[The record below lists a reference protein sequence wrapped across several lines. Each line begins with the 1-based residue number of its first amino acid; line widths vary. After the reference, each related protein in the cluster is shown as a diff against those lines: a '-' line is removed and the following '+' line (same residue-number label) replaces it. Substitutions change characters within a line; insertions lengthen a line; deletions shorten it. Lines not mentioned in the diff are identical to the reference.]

1 MYVPRDVARPKGAHK
16 LRGRVSTAPSRGSP
30 AGLRRRAR
38 GSSRVASSDAV
49 DAMRI
54 ARLTFNPSYNML
66 TGRCPRC
73 PGHINAL
80 YSEGRHMFLYCT
92 LNCPWVSRGF
102 RLPAG
107 MFARQV
113 PEK

>member
-1 MYVPRDVARPKGAHK
+1 
-16 LRGRVSTAPSRGSP
+16 
-30 AGLRRRAR
+30 
-38 GSSRVASSDAV
+38 
-49 DAMRI
+49 
-54 ARLTFNPSYNML
+54 
-66 TGRCPRC
+66 
-73 PGHINAL
+73 
-80 YSEGRHMFLYCT
+80 MFLYCT